1 MEANITGQEV
11 VCVRLESR
19 LSSSIVPPTFTRN
32 PSTRSSDC
40 AQSSTTILGP
50 ETQKPSAYDFA
61 QKSYERGISTS
72 CHDVIPYRTV
82 LPVLVPLHF
91 SNRPKIREVSTST
104 KLVSSTSIVSLL
116 SWKYHTHTKSLR
128 WFCVSVYG
136 LTNNQSLVHRFQ
148 GTALAL

>member
-50 ETQKPSAYDFA
+50 ETQKTSVYYFA
-61 QKSYERGISTS
+61 QKSYERGISTF
-72 CHDVIPYRTV
+72 CHDM
-82 LPVLVPLHF
+82 LQ
-91 SNRPKIREVSTST
+91 
-104 KLVSSTSIVSLL
+104 
-116 SWKYHTHTKSLR
+116 
-128 WFCVSVYG
+128 FCPS
-136 LTNNQSLVHRFQ
+136 
-148 GTALAL
+148 